1 MIEVEE
7 WWVEGN
13 GGWKGMVGGRNGGWK
28 EWWVGGMGGEIG
40 SEGMVGGRTKDMGR
54 CPKNVHLD

>member
-1 MIEVEE
+1 MVGRRNGRWEG

-13 GGWKGMVGGRNGGWK
+13 GEWKGMVGRR

-54 CPKNVHLD
+54 CPKNVHID

>member
-7 WWVEGN
+7 WWVEG
-13 GGWKGMVGGRNGGWK
+13 NGGWK

-40 SEGMVGGRTKDMGR
+40 SEGMVGERTKDMGR